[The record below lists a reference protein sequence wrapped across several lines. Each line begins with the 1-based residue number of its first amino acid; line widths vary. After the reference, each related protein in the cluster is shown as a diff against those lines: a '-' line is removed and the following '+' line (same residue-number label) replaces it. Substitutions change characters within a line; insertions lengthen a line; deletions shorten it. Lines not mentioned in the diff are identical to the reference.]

1 MDLKPHQHVRLQKS
15 QALEKYDAVVL
26 QAGQDRCTVS
36 LYEAPPGV
44 FSPGEHLEMEFA
56 RWEDGLYVVQ
66 ARVEQ
71 IQEVPAESPSENAA
85 EVSLETP
92 EEARS
97 VTCRLEIQITGSGL
111 VQRRRSERMTVN
123 IPAEYT
129 PLQEKPLD
137 QEMPKGLILNISHTG
152 ALLSVEHPLEVGS
165 ELLLM
170 FEVSLNRDKVP
181 IGTTGQV
188 VREHEKG
195 SRPGVSYCYGV
206 QFQKPQGILAS

>member
-1 MDLKPHQHVRLQKS
+1 MDLKPHQQVRLQKG
-15 QALEKYDAVVL
+15 QALEKYDGVVL
-26 QAGQDRCTVS
+26 HAAQDRCSVS
-36 LYEAPPGV
+36 VEGAPPQA
-44 FSPGEHLEMEFA
+44 FSPGEHLVVEFA

-66 ARVEQ
+66 ARVEE
-71 IQEVPAESPSENAA
+71 IRENAA
-85 EVSLETP
+85 QYSNETP
-92 EEARS
+92 AGPLAEGQGTS
-97 VTCRLEIQITGSGL
+97 CRLEIKVTGSGL
-111 VQRRRSERMTVN
+111 VQRRRAERMTVN

-129 PLQEKPLD
+129 PLQEQPLD
-137 QEMPKGLILNISHTG
+137 REMPKGLILNISHTG
-152 ALLSVEHPLEVGS
+152 ALLSVDHPLEVGS